1 MRFETEGPITIVYSS
16 GEPLEDFVN
25 QLTREYPAIEKNH
38 LVVELSDRSDVR
50 VSELKAFLPLAK
62 SHRKAK
68 KSFVVVIPDVD
79 FNKIPAQLHV
89 VPTRQEAHDLIEMEE
104 IERDLGF

>member
-1 MRFETEGPITIVYSS
+1 MRFETEGPITILYNT
-16 GEPLEDFVN
+16 GEPLEDFLN
-25 QLTREYPAIEKNH
+25 QLTQEYPSFDKQH
-38 LVVELSDRSDVR
+38 LVVDLTDRSDIR

-62 SHRKAK
+62 AHRKAK
-68 KSFVVVIPDVD
+68 KTFVVVIPDVD
-79 FNKIPAQLHV
+79 FNKTPAQLHV